1 MGFSTEPI
9 EKIDWFQRYEIPL
22 CWNQQPSNSDA
33 LNGLSKTPSNR
44 KKLLEGFAVG
54 LFVRYRCV
62 HGRIHGVPMNTLV
75 CEYTNTVY
83 QVSLVAGFGRGNMVM
98 DYPQSRTDKTSSQ
111 SVVVLSMLIVI
122 LLTGRAIYVAISTD
136 ATLKGIFILIVY
148 SSTLIFV
155 GFIAGVNASNIRS
168 RKKREISFSSNLE
181 PSQTDVDFNPNL
193 AQYNSTE
200 RFIIEF
206 LLRHDGQ
213 CWQSNIVKES
223 SMTNS
228 KISRTLSKLESQGIL
243 TRVRDG
249 MGKRVNLHKDELI

>member
-1 MGFSTEPI
+1 MILPYMFHSSINISIRIGCKGSSDTPLHFI
-9 EKIDWFQRYEIPL
+9 FRYKGD
-22 CWNQQPSNSDA
+22 S
-33 LNGLSKTPSNR
+33 
-44 KKLLEGFAVG
+44 VG
-54 LFVRYRCV
+54 RYRRYRCV

-75 CEYTNTVY
+75 YEFTNTVY
-83 QVSLVAGFGRGNMVM
+83 QVSLVAGFGRSNMVM
-98 DYPQSRTDKTSSQ
+98 DYPQSRTDNTSSQ

-206 LLRHDGQ
+206 LLRNDGQ

-228 KISRTLSKLESQGIL
+228 KISRSLSKLESQGIL

>member
-1 MGFSTEPI
+1 MRRKSDNLFVKTHAT
-9 EKIDWFQRYEIPL
+9 PL
-22 CWNQQPSNSDA
+22 CEN
-33 LNGLSKTPSNR
+33 LILHG
-44 KKLLEGFAVG
+44 
-54 LFVRYRCV
+54 YRCV

-83 QVSLVAGFGRGNMVM
+83 QVSLVAGFGRSNMVM
-98 DYPQSRTDKTSSQ
+98 DYPQSRTDNTSSQ

-168 RKKREISFSSNLE
+168 RKKQEISFSSNLE

-200 RFIIEF
+200 RFIIEV

-213 CWQSNIVKES
+213 CLQSNIVKES

-228 KISRTLSKLESQGIL
+228 KISRSLSKLESQGIL

>member
-1 MGFSTEPI
+1 M
-9 EKIDWFQRYEIPL
+9 
-22 CWNQQPSNSDA
+22 
-33 LNGLSKTPSNR
+33 
-44 KKLLEGFAVG
+44 G

-62 HGRIHGVPMNTLV
+62 HGCIHGVPMNTLV
-75 CEYTNTVY
+75 YEFTNTVY
-83 QVSLVAGFGRGNMVM
+83 QVSLVAGFGRSNMVM
-98 DYPQSRTDKTSSQ
+98 DYPQSRTDNMSSQ

-168 RKKREISFSSNLE
+168 ISFSSNLE
-181 PSQTDVDFNPNL
+181 PSQTDVEFNPNL

-200 RFIIEF
+200 QFIIEF
-206 LLRHDGQ
+206 LLKHDGQ

-228 KISRTLSKLESQGIL
+228 KISRSLSKLESQGIL

>member
-1 MGFSTEPI
+1 
-9 EKIDWFQRYEIPL
+9 
-22 CWNQQPSNSDA
+22 
-33 LNGLSKTPSNR
+33 
-44 KKLLEGFAVG
+44 
-54 LFVRYRCV
+54 
-62 HGRIHGVPMNTLV
+62 MNTLV

-98 DYPQSRTDKTSSQ
+98 DYPQSRTDNTSSQ

-168 RKKREISFSSNLE
+168 RKKQEISFSSNLE

>member
-1 MGFSTEPI
+1 
-9 EKIDWFQRYEIPL
+9 
-22 CWNQQPSNSDA
+22 
-33 LNGLSKTPSNR
+33 
-44 KKLLEGFAVG
+44 
-54 LFVRYRCV
+54 
-62 HGRIHGVPMNTLV
+62 MNTLV
-75 CEYTNTVY
+75 CKYTNTVY
-83 QVSLVAGFGRGNMVM
+83 QVSLVAGFGRSNMVM
-98 DYPQSRTDKTSSQ
+98 DYPQSRTDNTSSQ

-136 ATLKGIFILIVY
+136 ATLKGIFMIVY

-168 RKKREISFSSNLE
+168 RKKREISSSSNLE

-228 KISRTLSKLESQGIL
+228 KISRSLSKLESQGIL

>member
-1 MGFSTEPI
+1 MRIPIGPLLNFEDGLNPRTGSAFSARLSSTSPKDFISRGQLFDYFNESW
-9 EKIDWFQRYEIPL
+9 ESL
-22 CWNQQPSNSDA
+22 CSQ
-33 LNGLSKTPSNR
+33 
-44 KKLLEGFAVG
+44 GFAST
-54 LFVRYRCV
+54 
-62 HGRIHGVPMNTLV
+62 HGVPMNTLV
-75 CEYTNTVY
+75 YEFTNTVY
-83 QVSLVAGFGRGNMVM
+83 QVSLVAGFGRNNMVM
-98 DYPQSRTDKTSSQ
+98 DYPQSRTDNTSSQ

-228 KISRTLSKLESQGIL
+228 KISRSLSKLESQGIL

>member
-1 MGFSTEPI
+1 MIQIFVSSHTHYPYTTTGV
-9 EKIDWFQRYEIPL
+9 PL
-22 CWNQQPSNSDA
+22 CSRAYTWGPHEYAGLRIYKHRIPSFFS
-33 LNGLSKTPSNR
+33 SR
-44 KKLLEGFAVG
+44 I
-54 LFVRYRCV
+54 
-62 HGRIHGVPMNTLV
+62 GR
-75 CEYTNTVY
+75 
-83 QVSLVAGFGRGNMVM
+83 SNMVM
-98 DYPQSRTDKTSSQ
+98 DYPQSRTDNTSSQ

-228 KISRTLSKLESQGIL
+228 KISRSLSKLESQGIL

>member
-1 MGFSTEPI
+1 MENHQLQCIHKG
-9 EKIDWFQRYEIPL
+9 
-22 CWNQQPSNSDA
+22 PSC
-33 LNGLSKTPSNR
+33 GCICPQ
-44 KKLLEGFAVG
+44 
-54 LFVRYRCV
+54 RYRCV

-83 QVSLVAGFGRGNMVM
+83 QVSLVAGFGRSNMVM
-98 DYPQSRTDKTSSQ
+98 DYPQSRTDNMSSQ

-200 RFIIEF
+200 QFIIEF
-206 LLRHDGQ
+206 LLKHDGQ

-228 KISRTLSKLESQGIL
+228 KISRSLSKLESQGIL